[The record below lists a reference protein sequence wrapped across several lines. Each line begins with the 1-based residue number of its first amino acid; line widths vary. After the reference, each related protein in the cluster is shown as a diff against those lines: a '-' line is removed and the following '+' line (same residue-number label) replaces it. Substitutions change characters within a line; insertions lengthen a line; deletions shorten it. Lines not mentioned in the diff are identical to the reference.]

1 MGDGS
6 EGSRPDLDLQ
16 FMGSCFGSPQ
26 GSWTPVSGPLG
37 PQNLVEPVSCCGCRW
52 GPLAY
57 PPLPNLGCPGI
68 PRAALGQRPGSVG
81 ACPGPRTGHIQL

>member
-1 MGDGS
+1 MRDGS

-37 PQNLVEPVSCCGCRW
+37 PQNLVEPVSCCGCGW

-57 PPLPNLGCPGI
+57 PSSPQPGVSRDPQGCPRSATWICG
-68 PRAALGQRPGSVG
+68 ARPG
-81 ACPGPRTGHIQL
+81 GHIQL